1 MTALARVK
9 RRCRIALEFSRR
21 SARPETW
28 VNLQRRGVDALR
40 VPRRGNH
47 PEQLPLWEPNGVNP
61 AGSATPSG
69 WRSRLVLKIEGAT
82 NNIWTGDGY
91 VRHRRPYRETGEGG
105 HFLRWIL
112 RGSGNAWHHG
122 EPKGVARTSGVS
134 WHGAN
139 PPPSSRQPPAR
150 FPPPMWVWGGF
161 VRVCYRGTRS
171 LEKIILK
178 MSTIICC
185 IFWGVLLLL
194 A

>member
-1 MTALARVK
+1 MTGAFSVHMTALARVK
-9 RRCRIALEFSRR
+9 RRCRIALDFSRR

-61 AGSATPSG
+61 AGSGTPSG

-105 HFLRWIL
+105 HVLRWIL

-134 WHGAN
+134 GDLLPR
-139 PPPSSRQPPAR
+139 PPPSSRQPPPG
-150 FPPPMWVWGGF
+150 FPPPMGLGDF
-161 VRVCYRGTRS
+161 VRVCVRVTGGQAP
-171 LEKIILK
+171 LK
-178 MSTIICC
+178 MKI
-185 IFWGVLLLL
+185 
-194 A
+194 